1 MAKHALGILISSHVP
16 ALAEGVVTLLKGSAP
31 NVPITYAGGTDEG
44 DIGASFEKIQA
55 AVEANEGEEIFAFY
69 DLGSAMM
76 TLQLV
81 QEMSEKTIYL
91 MDVAL
96 VEGAFTAAVLVQSG
110 VSKEAILEQLE
121 PLKIKAGT

>member
-16 ALAEGVVTLLKGSAP
+16 ALAEGVATLLKGSAP
-31 NVPITYAGGTDEG
+31 TVPITYAGGTDED
-44 DIGASFEKIQA
+44 DIGASFEKILE

-91 MDVAL
+91 LDVAL

-110 VSKEAILEQLE
+110 VSREAILEQLE
-121 PLKIKAGT
+121 PLKIKAST

>member
-16 ALAEGVVTLLKGSAP
+16 ALAEGLETLLKGSAP

-110 VSKEAILEQLE
+110 VSREVILEQLE
-121 PLKIKAGT
+121 PLKIKAST

>member
-1 MAKHALGILISSHVP
+1 MAEHTLGILISSHVP
-16 ALAEGVVTLLKGSAP
+16 TLAEGVVTLLKGSAP
-31 NVPITYAGGTDEG
+31 DVPITYAGGTDEG

-55 AVEANEGEEIFAFY
+55 AVEANEGEEILAFY

-81 QEMSEKTIYL
+81 QEMSDKPIHL

-96 VEGAFTAAVLVQSG
+96 VEGAFSAAVLVQAG
-110 VSKEAILEQLE
+110 VPKDVILKQLE
-121 PLKIKAGT
+121 PLTIKADA

>member
-1 MAKHALGILISSHVP
+1 MTERTLGILISSHVP

-31 NVPITYAGGTDEG
+31 NIPITYAGGTDEG

-55 AVEANEGEEIFAFY
+55 AVEANEGEEILAFY

-81 QEMSEKTIYL
+81 QEMSDKPIHL

-96 VEGAFTAAVLVQSG
+96 VEGAFTAAVLIQSE
-110 VSKEAILEQLE
+110 VSKDVILQQLE
-121 PLKIKAGT
+121 PLKIKANT

>member
-1 MAKHALGILISSHVP
+1 MTERTLGILISSHVP

-31 NVPITYAGGTDEG
+31 NIPITYAGGTDEG
-44 DIGASFEKIQA
+44 DIGASFEKLQA
-55 AVEANEGEEIFAFY
+55 AVEANEGEEILAFY

-81 QEMSEKTIYL
+81 QEMSDKPIHL

-96 VEGAFTAAVLVQSG
+96 VEGAFTAAVLIHSG
-110 VSKEAILEQLE
+110 VSKDVIFKQLE
-121 PLKIKAGT
+121 PLKIKENA

>member
-1 MAKHALGILISSHVP
+1 MVENKFGILISSHVP
-16 ALAEGVVTLLKGSAP
+16 ALAEGVATLLKGSAP
-31 NVPITYAGGTDEG
+31 DVSITFAGGTDDG
-44 DIGASFEKIQA
+44 DIGASFEKISE

-81 QEMSEKTIYL
+81 QEMSEKKIHI

-96 VEGAFTAAVLVQSG
+96 VEGSFTLAALVQGG
-110 VSKEAILEQLE
+110 VSIDVILKQLE
-121 PLKIKAGT
+121 PLKIK